1 MKEDL
6 LLRAI
11 AWLAEGNGDCSN
23 EIEMGNN
30 LNNVMQMVSCEVS
43 MGSSSQQHPS
53 MQMSCLGALPLLVPS
68 MK

>member
-1 MKEDL
+1 
-6 LLRAI
+6 
-11 AWLAEGNGDCSN
+11 
-23 EIEMGNN
+23 MGNN